1 MRSEFKEKL
10 YGDDDDL
17 YAQIFTRPDFVTS
30 TLGFQAA
37 VDELREQIC
46 YDFFQQ
52 TQVLSVWISSKGNG
66 NYYSF
71 RMPIY
76 ASQTKLLDYFG
87 LADGET
93 LRRVYADNAAKDIA
107 SGYSLTG
114 YTVDTQNNLIVN
126 TAESSQEIW
135 EICYASAVINWGRYS
150 IGDPF
155 FLTAVDASCF
165 FRDNNHYGY
174 LYFLAGQIP
183 AAVRTLFA
191 SGK

>member
-1 MRSEFKEKL
+1 MTGL

-17 YAQIFTRPDFVTS
+17 YAQIFTRPEFVTS
-30 TLGFQAA
+30 TAGFQAA
-37 VDELREQIC
+37 IDELREQIC

-52 TQVLSVWISSKGNG
+52 TQVHSVWISSKGNG
-66 NYYSF
+66 HYYSF

-87 LADGET
+87 MADGET
-93 LRRVYADNAAKDIA
+93 LRRVYADDAVKDIV
-107 SGYSLTG
+107 SGYSMTG
-114 YTVDTQNNLIVN
+114 YTVDTQNELIVSS
-126 TAESSQEIW
+126 AESSEAVW
-135 EICYASAVINWGRYS
+135 EICYASAVINWGNYRSY
-150 IGDPF
+150 DPF

-165 FRDNNHYGY
+165 FRDNDHYGD